1 MSSYLLWKHKNSSFL
16 WSSEVRIYRKAEN
29 TNRVLHVGL
38 FLLSAETNSVN
49 LNVQMFVVMLFLY
62 LTSCVSC
69 TDLRWQQP
77 AALSLSLCF
86 LFSVRCVSAAAARHS
101 LCCWQKVGGWKD
113 AEFLTAA
120 VRHGASA
127 SSSGRRVPAHSALHR
142 WVCKI
147 NFSLSFIQ
155 MLELKCDWRGPH
167 WLV

>member
-1 MSSYLLWKHKNSSFL
+1 MYLVTFYFCFFMDKVIFVFICPHIFF
-16 WSSEVRIYRKAEN
+16 EN
-29 TNRVLHVGL
+29 TKTVPSCD
-38 FLLSAETNSVN
+38 LLKSEFTEKQKTLTEFFMWDCFCWALKQTVN

-113 AEFLTAA
+113 AEFLT
-120 VRHGASA
+120 
-127 SSSGRRVPAHSALHR
+127 SSRQTWSLSEQLWAPCS
-142 WVCKI
+142 
-147 NFSLSFIQ
+147 FSLCSPPVSF
-155 MLELKCDWRGPH
+155 
-167 WLV
+167 